1 LNWEEKAKDMEVA
14 RKMAKLMLEAM
25 DREYASGV
33 VPNCA
38 LRVIIGQKYL

>member
-1 LNWEEKAKDMEVA
+1 MEAA
-14 RKMAKLMLEAM
+14 RKMAKPMLEAM

-38 LRVIIGQKYL
+38 LRVIIGQKHL